1 MTAQT
6 TTKFVGDLEGLQS
19 RVNILERV
27 QPEFYRQEVEKVFRR
42 GWLLVAS
49 VSDIPVPNT
58 YLAREIPTLN
68 TCLIIARG
76 ADGEVRAFHNMC
88 RHRANQLVPEGQGTA
103 KAFVCGFHGWSYH
116 NDGRLAGITDRTQF
130 KDIDESTLGLI
141 PVHTEIWED
150 FVFVNFDKEPRQTL
164 EEWLG
169 AMYGSYRGYFSDKPK
184 IASHRITA
192 NCNWNIAITSFTE
205 GYHAMYVHKATV
217 PDYQGGSGNP
227 DRHRPYIEVTNY
239 HGRYSVEGN
248 ADHKPTE
255 VEAIAYQRGRKM
267 YPTFPPNATVDLDL
281 PPGVNPLRIENWLQ
295 DIIEIFPHVFMIAS
309 AHWHT
314 VVWFWPLDVDRTLV
328 HGETF
333 AYEAKTV
340 DDHMAHTY
348 FRTRLREVFR
358 EDVGIIESINRQLKS
373 GVMED
378 MHLSQQ
384 ELLLQKHYGAVY
396 ELVAQT

>member
-1 MTAQT
+1 MTT
-6 TTKFVGDLEGLQS
+6 KTMTKFVGDLEGLQS
-19 RVNILERV
+19 RVNILDRV

-42 GWLLVAS
+42 VWLLVAS
-49 VSDIPVPNT
+49 ISDIPEPNT

-130 KDIDESTLGLI
+130 TDLDESTLGLI

-150 FVFVNFDKEPRQTL
+150 FVFVNFDKEPGQTL

-169 AMYGSYRGYFSDKPK
+169 AMYGSYRGYFSGKPK
-184 IASHRITA
+184 IASHRITV

-255 VEAIAYQRGRKM
+255 VGAIAYQRGRKM

-295 DIIEIFPHVFMIAS
+295 DVIEIFPHVFMIAS

-328 HGETF
+328 YGETF
-333 AYEAKTV
+333 AYEAETI

-373 GVMED
+373 GGMDD

-384 ELLLQKHYGAVY
+384 ELLLQKHYGAVD